1 MNKKKDIAFF
11 VFKKTNGMN
20 LWAKLVLTYNL
31 ISEWKKILFNFV
43 PAELSQMDIFARKI
57 DFRPENNYFKNNM
70 VKDLE

>member
-1 MNKKKDIAFF
+1 M
-11 VFKKTNGMN
+11 FKKTNGIN

-31 ISEWKKILFNFV
+31 ISEWKKNSVHV

-70 VKDLE
+70 VKGLE